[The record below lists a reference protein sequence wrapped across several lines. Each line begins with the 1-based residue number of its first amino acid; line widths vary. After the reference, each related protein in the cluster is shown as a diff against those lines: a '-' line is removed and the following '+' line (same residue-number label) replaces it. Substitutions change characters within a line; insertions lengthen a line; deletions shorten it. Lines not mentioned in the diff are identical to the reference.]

1 MIAARKE
8 DGCSHV
14 HPESPMNPFRP
25 SVLPPFR
32 PFALPVVSARSLS
45 LGSPRLASP
54 RLASPRKSSPSISI
68 ISARMHARAPLTL
81 RGYVRLLKKAKETR
95 ARFITRSL
103 SAVLSARERVQAR
116 VFIVARTN
124 RECAVITNSNV
135 VGSSGCFRSTSK
147 DRDVATMLLCSM
159 SVVVTQR
166 MIDLD

>member
-54 RLASPRKSSPSISI
+54 RLASPRLASQIVTVDFHNFRANARACPINAPRLRPAFEKSQRDKSAFHNALALRRSLGTRAGA
-68 ISARMHARAPLTL
+68 SARVHCCTYESRMRRYHEFECRWLE
-81 RGYVRLLKKAKETR
+81 RLL
-95 ARFITRSL
+95 
-103 SAVLSARERVQAR
+103 
-116 VFIVARTN
+116 
-124 RECAVITNSNV
+124 
-135 VGSSGCFRSTSK
+135 
-147 DRDVATMLLCSM
+147 
-159 SVVVTQR
+159 SV
-166 MIDLD
+166 D